1 MGIANYLKRM
11 VRYVINGVPEYHIT
25 VEVKES
31 APSHQLAG
39 KNIIVTGGGS
49 GLGYYIAKDLLL
61 KVQRSLL
68 QGAMRIS

>member
-49 GLGYYIAKDLLL
+49 GLGYYIAK
-61 KVQRSLL
+61 RSIAE
-68 QGAMRIS
+68 GAKILITGRG

>member
-49 GLGYYIAKDLLL
+49 GLGYYL
-61 KVQRSLL
+61 SLIH
-68 QGAMRIS
+68 ISEPTRH

>member
-1 MGIANYLKRM
+1 MG
-11 VRYVINGVPEYHIT
+11 RYVINGVPEYHIT

-49 GLGYYIAKDLLL
+49 GLGYYIAKDPYYRA
-61 KVQRSLL
+61 Q
-68 QGAMRIS
+68 